1 MVATAKGQPQLMI
14 NPMANKHNPVPGG
27 AFNQHISRSVP
38 QASALGWE
46 GGSFPWGGFLG
57 AAVWVLPRN
66 PQSKHV
72 RGSAQHSSCSTSPEL
87 VINDAW
93 SGS

>member
-14 NPMANKHNPVPGG
+14 NPMANKHNPVPVG

-46 GGSFPWGGFLG
+46 GGSFPRGGLPWGCRVGPAPEPTKQTRAGL
-57 AAVWVLPRN
+57 
-66 PQSKHV
+66 
-72 RGSAQHSSCSTSPEL
+72 GSALILLYEP
-87 VINDAW
+87 
-93 SGS
+93 